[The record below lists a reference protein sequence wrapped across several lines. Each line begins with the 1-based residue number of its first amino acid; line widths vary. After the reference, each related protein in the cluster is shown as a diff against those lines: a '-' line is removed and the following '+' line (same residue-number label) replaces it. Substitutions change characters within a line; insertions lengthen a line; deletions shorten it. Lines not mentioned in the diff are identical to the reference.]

1 MFTGVGGATD
11 LRRRLDSFYGAAQR
25 RLERLWLER
34 RVGFPPEAAEA
45 ISLQDVGQAAEG
57 RERYGP
63 SPYGILGQVLRRR
76 DVGPEDVFIDF
87 GCGMGR
93 VLYEAAARFP
103 FKRVVGVDLVPE
115 FTAVARDVLARNSRR
130 LRCREIEIVTSDV
143 LIYPVPPDVTV
154 AYFGAP
160 FGEPILNS
168 VLDKLAASADDYPR
182 AIRLIFYT
190 PTTEPPELELH
201 PRVRLVR
208 RGRRRVRRWAPS
220 DQLYLFEIHPAALG
234 A

>member
-1 MFTGVGGATD
+1 VGGASNVRR
-11 LRRRLDSFYGAAQR
+11 LRRLDFLYGAVRR
-25 RLERLWLER
+25 RLERFWLER
-34 RVGFPPEAAEA
+34 RVGFPRAASEP
-45 ISLQDVGQAAEG
+45 ISLEEVGRAGVG

-103 FKRVVGVDLVPE
+103 FKRVVGVDIVPE

-130 LRCREIEIVTSDV
+130 LRCRETEIVTSDV

-154 AYFGAP
+154 AYFGAA

-168 VLDKLAASADDYPR
+168 VLDKLAASADGYPR
-182 AIRLIFYT
+182 TIRLISYA
-190 PTTEPPELELH
+190 PTGEPPELEEH

-208 RGRRRVRRWAPS
+208 RGRRLIRRWAPA
-220 DQLYLFEIHPAALG
+220 DYLYLHEIRARAADRG
-234 A
+234 

>member
-11 LRRRLDSFYGAAQR
+11 LRRRLDSLYGAGQR
-25 RLERLWLER
+25 LLERLWLER
-34 RVGFPPEAAEA
+34 RLGFPPEAAEA
-45 ISLQDVGQAAEG
+45 ISLDDVGQAADG

-93 VLYEAAARFP
+93 VLYEAAARFR
-103 FKRVVGVDLVPE
+103 FKRVVGVDIVPE
-115 FTAVARDVLARNSRR
+115 FTAVAREVLARNSRR

-168 VLDKLAASADDYPR
+168 VLDKLAGSADDHPR
-182 AIRLIFYT
+182 AIRLIMYA
-190 PTTEPPELELH
+190 PTMEPPELELH

-208 RGRRRVRRWAPS
+208 RGRRRVRRWARS
-220 DQLYLFEIHPAALG
+220 DHLYLFEISPEAV
-234 A
+234 